1 MSAPLLDVTNLH
13 VAYGQVVALRG
24 VDLTVADG
32 EIVAIV
38 GANGAG
44 KSTLLKSIAGL
55 LAPQSGSITLDGR
68 PIHGRPAYELVTSGV
83 ALLPEGRELF
93 REMTVLENLHLG
105 CWVGRRDTRVR
116 DERIDEVFD
125 YFPRLRERAHQR
137 AATLSGGEA
146 QMLGVGRALMSKPRL
161 LLVDELSL
169 GLAPLVVAELFEI
182 LKRANRDGMS
192 LVIVEQFVHLALGN
206 SDRAYVLVKGEVVT
220 TGRSSDILADP
231 ELGAAYLGASAE
243 AADAPARPP
252 ARTPAQRK
260 PARSAGRPAR

>member
-1 MSAPLLDVTNLH
+1 VSEPLLTVRDLH

-24 VDLTVADG
+24 VNLHVDDG

-44 KSTLLKSIAGL
+44 KSTLLKTIAGL
-55 LAPQSGSITLDGR
+55 LSPRSGAITFDGDL
-68 PIHGRPAYELVTSGV
+68 IHGRPAYELISRGI
-83 ALLPEGRELF
+83 AMLPEGRELF

-105 CWVGRRDTRVR
+105 CWVNRRDTKLRNERV
-116 DERIDEVFD
+116 EEVFS

-146 QMLGVGRALMSKPRL
+146 QMLGVGRALMSNPRL

-182 LKRANRDGMS
+182 LKTANRRGMS
-192 LVIVEQFVHLALGN
+192 IVIVEQFVHLALGN
-206 SDRAYVLVKGEVVT
+206 SDRAYVFAKGEVVA
-220 TGRSSDILADP
+220 TGRSADILNDP
-231 ELGAAYLGASAE
+231 ELGAAYLGSSSE
-243 AADAPARPP
+243 PAPPP
-252 ARTPAQRK
+252 RTAPK
-260 PARSAGRPAR
+260 KRPAKRLSRAGQ

>member
-1 MSAPLLDVTNLH
+1 MTTLLDVHDLH

-24 VDLTVADG
+24 IDLTVNDG

-44 KSTLLKSIAGL
+44 KSTLLKTISGL
-55 LAPQSGSITLDGR
+55 LSPKSGTITFDGEA
-68 PIHGRPAYELVTSGV
+68 IHGRPAYDLVNNGV

-105 CWVGRRDTRVR
+105 SWVGRRDTKVR
-116 DERIDEVFD
+116 DERVEQVFD
-125 YFPRLRERAHQR
+125 YFPRLRERSHQR

-146 QMLGVGRALMSKPRL
+146 QMLGVGRALMSNPRL

-169 GLAPLVVAELFEI
+169 GLAPMVVAELFDI
-182 LKRANRDGMS
+182 LKQANKRGMS

-206 SDRAYVLVKGEVVT
+206 SDRAYVLAKGEVVAS
-220 TGRSSDILADP
+220 GRSADILADP
-231 ELGAAYLGASAE
+231 QLAAAYLGESE
-243 AADAPARPP
+243 APAEPAPKPP
-252 ARTPAQRK
+252 PQRRAR
-260 PARSAGRPAR
+260 ARARG

>member
-1 MSAPLLDVTNLH
+1 MTAPLLDVKDLH

-24 VDLTVADG
+24 VNMTVGDG

-44 KSTLLKSIAGL
+44 KSTLLKTISGL
-55 LAPQSGSITLDGR
+55 LGPRSGSITFDGDA
-68 PIHGRPAYELVTSGV
+68 IHGRPAYELVNNGV

-93 REMTVLENLHLG
+93 RELTVLENLHLG
-105 CWVGRRDTRVR
+105 SWVGRRDTKVR
-116 DERIDEVFD
+116 DERIEQVFD
-125 YFPRLRERAHQR
+125 FFPRLRERSHQR

-146 QMLGVGRALMSKPRL
+146 QMLGVGRALMSNPRL

-182 LKRANRDGMS
+182 LKQANARGMS

-206 SDRAYVLVKGEVVT
+206 SDRAYVLAKGEVVAS
-220 TGRSSDILADP
+220 GCSADILADP
-231 ELGAAYLGASAE
+231 QLAAAYLGETE
-243 AADAPARPP
+243 AAPP
-252 ARTPAQRK
+252 AAAPPRQRRAKARTR
-260 PARSAGRPAR
+260 G